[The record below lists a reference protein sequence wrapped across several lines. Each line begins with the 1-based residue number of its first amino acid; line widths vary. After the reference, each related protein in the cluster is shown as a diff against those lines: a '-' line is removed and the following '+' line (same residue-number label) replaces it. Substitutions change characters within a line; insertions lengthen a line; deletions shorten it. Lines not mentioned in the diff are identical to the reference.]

1 MEPQRALR
9 NHVFLWERTIEIG
22 RQIRVGFPIMRAAAI
37 RLFCLLL
44 RSCSMDQLRKQVA
57 KARRRLIV
65 GQFLG
70 ALVWCWFATL
80 LIAMA
85 AIGVE
90 KWLLVDVDGWRWAG
104 MWLAGAVGAG

>member
-1 MEPQRALR
+1 MDYRPRLSKDETATRTTKSHDFRGTNDRNLSSNYGRIPYNTFGCEPA
-9 NHVFLWERTIEIG
+9 V
-22 RQIRVGFPIMRAAAI
+22 
-37 RLFCLLL
+37 FCLLCG
-44 RSCSMDQLRKQVA
+44 CSMDQLKKQVA

-65 GQFLG
+65 GQFLS

-90 KWLLVDVDGWRWAG
+90 KWLLVDVDGW
-104 MWLAGAVGAG
+104 